1 MHIRQLTIAT
11 LLLLLTISGSVFAS
25 AGVFQFVRGDVR
37 LIDANGIERTAIK
50 GDALNEGDSINT
62 GGDAMAQI
70 NMADGG
76 FISVRPN
83 TKMKVDTY
91 IYAGKNDSS
100 EKSFFSLLV
109 GGFRSLTGLIGK
121 HNKENYKIKTPSA
134 TIGVRGTDHEP
145 MVILPEQSALGKP
158 GTYDKVNFGASFIT
172 NDKGIININP
182 NQVGFVP
189 SANTVPVILPKIP
202 SFYRHSPPIEVRKAI
217 RPEES
222 VGRGGAD
229 DKVGDVQSGQVTTAK
244 DAVINRDKTVVAP
257 VRSLTTSTGIV
268 PLKSSLLLAP
278 LPSLSTT
285 TKLAPLSTS
294 TQPLTTT
301 ITTTKTLDPLA
312 VPTTTS
318 TTTTDPTLK
327 TTTTTLQPVL
337 STTTTLLAPTTTTT
351 LIQPVLSPKTT
362 TTLIQPV
369 LSPTTTTTLIQPVLS
384 PTTTIQPIL
393 SPTTTMILQPKILP

>member
-11 LLLLLTISGSVFAS
+11 LLLLLTMSSSVFAA

-37 LIDANGIERTAIK
+37 LVDANGIERTPLK

-83 TKMKVDTY
+83 TKMKIDTY
-91 IYAGKNDSS
+91 IYAGKNDGS

-145 MVILPEQSALGKP
+145 MVILPGQTALGKP
-158 GTYDKVNFGASFIT
+158 GTYDKVNFGASFIA

-182 NQVGFVP
+182 NQVGFAP
-189 SANTVPVILPKIP
+189 GANMAPVILPKIP
-202 SFYRHSPPIEVRKAI
+202 AFYRQSPPMPEKNAI
-217 RPEES
+217 RPS
-222 VGRGGAD
+222 DILGKDKAD
-229 DKVGDVQSGQVTTAK
+229 DTVGDSKTGQRPTTK
-244 DAVINRDKTVVAP
+244 DAVINTDKTVVAP
-257 VRSLTTSTGIV
+257 LRSLTTTTVIA
-268 PLKSSLLLAP
+268 PLKSDLMLAP

-301 ITTTKTLDPLA
+301 ITTTKTIDPLA

-327 TTTTTLQPVL
+327 TTTTILQPVL
-337 STTTTLLAPTTTTT
+337 STSTTLLAPTTTT
-351 LIQPVLSPKTT
+351 TT

-369 LSPTTTTTLIQPVLS
+369 LSPTTTTT
-384 PTTTIQPIL
+384 TTIL
-393 SPTTTMILQPKILP
+393 SPTTTTILQPKILP

>member
-11 LLLLLTISGSVFAS
+11 LLLLLTISSSVFAA

-37 LIDANGIERTAIK
+37 LVDANGIERPAIK
-50 GDALNEGDSINT
+50 GNTLNEGDSINT

-83 TKMKVDTY
+83 TRMKIDTY
-91 IYAGKNDSS
+91 IYAGKNDGS

-145 MVILPEQSALGKP
+145 MVILPGQKALGKP
-158 GTYDKVNFGASFIT
+158 GTYDKVNFGASFIA

-189 SANTVPVILPKIP
+189 SANMAPVILPKIP
-202 SFYRHSPPIEVRKAI
+202 SFYRQSPPMPEKNAI
-217 RPEES
+217 RS
-222 VGRGGAD
+222 MGVL
-229 DKVGDVQSGQVTTAK
+229 DKDKAGDKLGDPKTGQPPTTK
-244 DAVINRDKTVVAP
+244 EAVINTDKAVIAP
-257 VRSLTTSTGIV
+257 LRSLTTTTAIV
-268 PLKSSLLLAP
+268 PLKSELLLAP

-285 TKLAPLSTS
+285 TKLAPLSTG
-294 TQPLTTT
+294 TQPLITT
-301 ITTTKTLDPLA
+301 ITTTTTKTLDPLA
-312 VPTTTS
+312 APATTS
-318 TTTTDPTLK
+318 TTTVDPTLNSS
-327 TTTTTLQPVL
+327 TTILQPVL
-337 STTTTLLAPTTTTT
+337 STTTTTNT
-351 LIQPVLSPKTT
+351 L
-362 TTLIQPV
+362 

-384 PTTTIQPIL
+384 PTTTTILTQPVLSPTTTTTTTIL
-393 SPTTTMILQPKILP
+393 SPTTTTILQPKILP